1 MFVAGLNSTVFIIG
15 ITGNILVLCVTFKTL
30 YGQNL
35 SSCIFHIAVA
45 DLLFLLSLP
54 FWAYDVMAEWI
65 FGSFMCRTITAL
77 YMLGLYGSIFFMV
90 LIAVYRYITVFYPQ
104 KRWIMTVKTAVF
116 VWILSLLASLPNVI
130 FSREIKGSPRTSCVH
145 AFPSPAWRS
154 FTFLNMN
161 LLSFIIPLIILVFC
175 YSRLLWLLSQHYDRS
190 RKVQIRLIT
199 LLAVVI
205 VYFLFW
211 APYIITLFLIVLH
224 TQDHLNTIEWSDGL
238 NQAMQWTEIIAFS
251 HCSLNPIIYLLSE
264 RAFRRDVIK
273 FFARCN
279 LCITPSTPAPASVG
293 DE

>member
-1 MFVAGLNSTVFIIG
+1 M
-15 ITGNILVLCVTFKTL
+15 
-30 YGQNL
+30 
-35 SSCIFHIAVA
+35 
-45 DLLFLLSLP
+45 DLWQF
-54 FWAYDVMAEWI
+54 
-65 FGSFMCRTITAL
+65 L

-104 KRWIMTVKTAVF
+104 KLWIMTVKTAVF

-145 AFPSPAWRS
+145 DFPSPAWRS

-175 YSRLLWLLSQHYDRS
+175 YSRLLWQVVELSSHYHRS
-190 RKVQIRLIT
+190 RKVQIRLIIT

-211 APYIITLFLIVLH
+211 APYNITLFLMVLQS
-224 TQDHLNTIEWSDGL
+224 QDHLNTIEWSDGL
-238 NQAMQWTEIIAFS
+238 NQAMQWMEIIAFS

-273 FFARCN
+273 FFARFN
-279 LCITPSTPAPASVG
+279 SSVG